1 MGGSSGS
8 AGSQVFLMHQ
18 NISIVTTAVA
28 IPTGIRIP
36 LDVFWKLNIARA
48 MKNPQ
53 ALFQWISL
61 IQKVKYQDINN
72 VRPH

>member
-53 ALFQWISL
+53 ALFQ
-61 IQKVKYQDINN
+61 
-72 VRPH
+72 